1 MEYFVGID
9 VGTGSA
15 RACVIDSHGDVL
27 GLHVE
32 ATKTWN
38 PRHEIYEQSTEN
50 IWTCICKSVREA
62 VGKSGI
68 KPEDIRGVGFDA
80 TCSLTITD
88 KTGAPLSVDPESG
101 FNEHERNIILW
112 ADHRAIAQANRI
124 NATEHKVL
132 QYVGKT
138 ISPEMEIPKTL
149 WLSENMPQ
157 EKFDQIGHIFDLP
170 DYLTYRATGSL
181 ARSTCSVTC
190 KCSFVPL
197 GIEDS
202 KGWNEDYFRT
212 IGLGQLADEGFK
224 RLGGIPGETGVYHH
238 AGDPVG
244 NGLIK
249 QAAQDLGLVEGTP
262 VGSAVIDAYA
272 GAIATLGASSSRAEA
287 HEMASRP
294 LKESLLHLGANR
306 LAIICG
312 TSSCHIAMAPEA
324 IFVPGVWG
332 PYKSVL
338 LPDMW
343 CAEGGQ
349 SSTGQLIDHI
359 LNKHP
364 AIDEAKQMAKERDTN
379 VYAFLNTYLEEKKQ
393 KHNYKYLEELVS
405 QLHIYPDFHGNRSPL
420 ADPTLRGVI
429 VGNSLDASVDD
440 LAVKYLA
447 TLQAISCQ
455 TRHIIESLNSCGYT
469 IDTLCLSG
477 GLCKNP
483 IFVQLHADITG
494 CKVILPKSIE
504 GAVVIGAGFLGARA
518 AGLSDNLWDVMIKL
532 GQAGD
537 VITPSED
544 SHIKTLNERRYKVFK
559 LMLEDQ
565 RKYRRIMAGEE

>member
-1 MEYFVGID
+1 MAV
-9 VGTGSA
+9 A
-15 RACVIDSHGDVL
+15 RSD
-27 GLHVE
+27 
-32 ATKTWN
+32 
-38 PRHEIYEQSTEN
+38 
-50 IWTCICKSVREA
+50 
-62 VGKSGI
+62 I
-68 KPEDIRGVGFDA
+68 KPEAIRGVGFDA

-88 KTGAPLSVDPESG
+88 KSGAPLSVDPESG

-124 NATEHKVL
+124 NATKHKVL

-149 WLSENMPQ
+149 WLSENMPA

-170 DYLTYRATGSL
+170 DYLTFRATGSL
-181 ARSTCSVTC
+181 ARSTCSVSC
-190 KCSFVPL
+190 KCSFAPL

-202 KGWNEDYFRT
+202 KGWDEDYFRT

-224 RLGGIPGETGVYHH
+224 RLGGIPGETGVYHF

-244 NGLIK
+244 NGLNK
-249 QAAQDLGLVEGTP
+249 KAAEDLGLIEGTP

-272 GAIATLGASSSRAEA
+272 GAIATLGASSSREEA
-287 HEMASRP
+287 QEMASLP

-364 AIDEAKQMAKERDTN
+364 AIDDAKQMAKERDMN
-379 VYAFLNTYLEEKKQ
+379 IYAFLNTFLEEKKQ
-393 KHNYKYLEELVS
+393 KHNCKYLEDLVT

-544 SHIKTLNERRYKVFK
+544 PYIKTYNERRYKVFK

>member
-1 MEYFVGID
+1 V
-9 VGTGSA
+9 S
-15 RACVIDSHGDVL
+15 
-27 GLHVE
+27 
-32 ATKTWN
+32 
-38 PRHEIYEQSTEN
+38 
-50 IWTCICKSVREA
+50 
-62 VGKSGI
+62 KSGI
-68 KPEDIRGVGFDA
+68 QPDAIRGVGFDA
-80 TCSLTITD
+80 TCSLVITD
-88 KTGAPLSVDPESG
+88 KQGAPLSVDPESN
-101 FNEHERNIILW
+101 FSNHERNIILW
-112 ADHRAIAQANRI
+112 ADHRAIDQANRI
-124 NATEHKVL
+124 NATGHSVL
-132 QYVGKT
+132 KYVGNT

-149 WLSENMPQ
+149 WLSENMPA
-157 EKFDQIGHIFDLP
+157 EKFSHIGHIFDLP

-190 KCSFVPL
+190 KCSFVPV
-197 GIEDS
+197 GIEQS
-202 KGWNEDYFRT
+202 RGWSDDYFRT
-212 IGLGQLADEGFK
+212 IGLGQLADDGFK
-224 RLGGIPGETGVYHH
+224 KLGGIPGETGEFLF

-244 NGLIK
+244 NGLTAA
-249 QAAQDLGLVEGTP
+249 AAQDLGLPEGLP

-287 HEMASRP
+287 QEMASLP
-294 LKESLLHLGANR
+294 AKESLLQQGANR

-338 LPDMW
+338 VPGMW

-349 SSTGQLIDHI
+349 SSTGQLIDHM
-359 LNKHP
+359 LSKHP
-364 AIDEAKQMAKERDTN
+364 AIEEAKELAKSRDMN
-379 VYAFLNTYLEEKKQ
+379 IYAFLNTYLEEKKQ
-393 KHNYKYLEELVS
+393 RNKYKYLEQLVS

-420 ADPTLRGVI
+420 ADPTLRGTI
-429 VGNSLDASVDD
+429 VGHSLDASVDD

-455 TRHIIESLNSCGYT
+455 TRHIIDSLNACGYT

-504 GAVVIGAGFLGARA
+504 GAVVIGAGFLGAKA

-537 VITPSED
+537 VVNPSDDPE
-544 SHIKTLNERRYKVFK
+544 IKTLNERRYKVFK
-559 LMLEDQ
+559 MMLDDQ
-565 RKYRRIMAGEE
+565 RKYRRVMAGEE